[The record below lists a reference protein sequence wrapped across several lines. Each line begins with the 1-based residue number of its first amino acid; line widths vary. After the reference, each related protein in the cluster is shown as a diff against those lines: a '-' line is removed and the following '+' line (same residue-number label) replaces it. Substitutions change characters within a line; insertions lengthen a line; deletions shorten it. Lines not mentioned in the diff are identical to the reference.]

1 MSNRNINEV
10 IITGI
15 IKEPL
20 RVENSSGSIKFVYE
34 AATQTLKV
42 LDLVAEL
49 DLTSGEQI

>member
-10 IITGI
+10 IIAGV

-20 RVENSSGSIKFVYE
+20 SVEHSSDSIQFVYE

-42 LDLVAEL
+42 LDLVIQL
-49 DLTSGEQI
+49 DLTSGEQV